1 MVREYGQSPLEK
13 ADCIVVLSGDGMVLR
28 TFHETFE
35 RSIPIYGMNRGEVG
49 FLTNPYVK
57 VGLIE
62 KIKNAVELKIHPL
75 RIIAIRDDGES
86 FSSIAINEVYLLRET
101 HQSAKIRVHV
111 DGKVRLKELVCDGI
125 ITATPLGSTAY
136 NYSAS
141 GPILPVRSN
150 LLALTPIS
158 PFRPRCWRG
167 ALIRDNSQLRFD
179 VLDHKRR
186 PVCAVADYVEYRQ
199 VSNVLVFQDRSITLS
214 LLFDKENR
222 FEDKVLEEQFAT

>member
-141 GPILPVRSN
+141 GPILPRQRAQEQRRMAHR
-150 LLALTPIS
+150 LFPGE
-158 PFRPRCWRG
+158 RG
-167 ALIRDNSQLRFD
+167 AARPNRNGRNP
-179 VLDHKRR
+179 RR
-186 PVCAVADYVEYRQ
+186 SVRVG
-199 VSNVLVFQDRSITLS
+199 
-214 LLFDKENR
+214 
-222 FEDKVLEEQFAT
+222 